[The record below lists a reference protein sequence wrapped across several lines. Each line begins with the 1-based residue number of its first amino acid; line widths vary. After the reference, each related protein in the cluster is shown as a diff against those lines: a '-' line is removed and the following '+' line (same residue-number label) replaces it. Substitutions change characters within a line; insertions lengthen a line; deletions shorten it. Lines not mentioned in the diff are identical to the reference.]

1 MRLVYIQT
9 HSDGRFLNTNVF
21 VAFEGF
27 RALGYEIKTFV
38 LDDLATLPLS
48 PNAIVVGNIGTVW
61 RALEKLGVPQPP
73 YLLTPECLKPF
84 LGRDEWMSTLGG
96 VRSLAQVPIFIK
108 PLERDKTFTGHVVKV
123 FRDLIETAPFPDDL
137 PVLAQTPVE
146 FSSEWRVF
154 MLKGEVLGVGHYHGD
169 PLLFPDS
176 SVIKTMLSTYTTTTS
191 PAAYVL
197 DVGITREGQTLLVE
211 LNDGYALG
219 AYGLPAHHYARL
231 LEARWDELCAAAT
244 V

>member
-9 HSDGRFLNTNVF
+9 HSDGRFLNINVF
-21 VAFEGF
+21 AAFEAF
-27 RALGYEIKTFV
+27 RTLGYEVKTFV
-38 LDDLATLPLS
+38 LGDLETLPLS

-73 YLLTPECLKPF
+73 YLLTPKCLKPF
-84 LGRDEWMSTLGG
+84 LGRDEWVSTLGE

-108 PLERDKTFTGHVVKV
+108 PLERGKTFTGHVVGA
-123 FRDLIETAPFPDDL
+123 FRDLIEIAPLPDNL

-154 MLKGEVLGVGHYHGD
+154 VLKGEVLGVGHYHGD

-176 SVIKTMLSTYTTTTS
+176 SVIRTMLGAYTVS
-191 PAAYVL
+191 PAAYAL
-197 DVGITREGQTLLVE
+197 DAGITRNGQTLLVE

-219 AYGLPAHHYARL
+219 AYGLPSHHYVRL